1 MPNQMLL
8 FRARLKKQEQVFL
21 FSKEIEENQLLPFAT
36 MEIAHA
42 YVQLGQYEYAKRLLK
57 SCINHRKY
65 TAELILHF
73 RAYNTLRKI
82 KRLTKLQPLSNA
94 KVQSSN
100 LVSDKE
106 IAVSE

>member
-1 MPNQMLL
+1 MLL
-8 FRARLKKQEQVFL
+8 SIALCFPQEQILL

-36 MEIAHA
+36 MEMAHA

-82 KRLTKLQPLSNA
+82 KNLVKLQPLSNA
-94 KVQSSN
+94 KVQTN
-100 LVSDKE
+100 W
-106 IAVSE
+106 

>member
-1 MPNQMLL
+1 MLL
-8 FRARLKKQEQVFL
+8 SIALCFPQEQILL

-36 MEIAHA
+36 MEMAHA
-42 YVQLGQYEYAKRLLK
+42 YVQLGQYAKRLLK

-82 KRLTKLQPLSNA
+82 KNLVKLQPLSNA
-94 KVQSSN
+94 KVQSN
-100 LVSDKE
+100 KLVNDQE